1 MDEHVARGLRD
12 ERGADEAGDVGGEV
26 GQVVDRLHLQQLAE
40 RHHQAQLAVP
50 VSGREEREG

>member
-12 ERGADEAGDVGGEV
+12 ERGGDEAGDVGGEV

-40 RHHQAQLAVP
+40 RHHQAQLPVP
-50 VSGREEREG
+50 VSGGEREE